1 MQFLYDPNTGRE
13 QLRIEGENYK
23 YLFKVRRFKK
33 GDSVL
38 LRNLKDS
45 FAYRYKI
52 VEIERR
58 YAEIVLLEKEISNLQ
73 PRGYLQLIW
82 CIVDMKVVEKTL
94 PMLNQIGVSKIT
106 FVYCDRSQKNFR
118 PDFAR
123 FEKILINSCQQ
134 CGRTDLMELE
144 TLSNLDEVSER
155 YGNFAVLDFGGTL
168 EYEEVST
175 VLIGCEGGFTDRE
188 REKFAS
194 HRKIGLDTE
203 YILKSETAA
212 VSIAAKLLI

>member
-1 MQFLYDPNTGRE
+1 MQFLYDPNAGQE
-13 QLRIEGENYK
+13 QLRIEGENYR

-33 GDSVL
+33 GESVL

-52 VEIERR
+52 VEIDRRRAETVLVERE
-58 YAEIVLLEKEISNLQ
+58 ASDLQ
-73 PRGYLQLIW
+73 PKRYLHLIW
-82 CIVDMKVVEKTL
+82 CIIDMKVVEKTL

-106 FVYCDRSQKNFR
+106 FVYCARSQKNFR

-134 CGRTDLMELE
+134 CGRADLMQLE
-144 TLSNLDEVSER
+144 TMTSLDEVLKR
-155 YGNFAVLDFGGTL
+155 YKDFAVLDFGGTL
-168 EYEEVST
+168 QYKEISA
-175 VLIGCEGGFTDRE
+175 VLIGCEGGFNEIEQR
-188 REKFAS
+188 RLAS
-194 HRKIGLDTE
+194 YCKIGLDTDH
-203 YILKSETAA
+203 ILKSETAA

>member
-1 MQFLYDPNTGRE
+1 MQFLYDPNAGQK
-13 QLRIEGENYK
+13 QLYIEGENYR

-33 GDSVL
+33 GENVL

-52 VEIERR
+52 VGIDRR
-58 YAEIVLLEKEISNLQ
+58 RAEAVLVEKEASVLQ
-73 PRGYLQLIW
+73 PKRHLHLIW
-82 CIVDMKVVEKTL
+82 CIIDMKVVEKTL

-106 FVYCDRSQKNFR
+106 FVYCERSQKNFR

-134 CGRTDLMELE
+134 CGRTDLMQLE
-144 TLSNLDEVSER
+144 TMMSLDEVTER
-155 YGNFAVLDFGGTL
+155 YGAFAVLDFGGSL
-168 EYEEVST
+168 QYEEISA
-175 VLIGCEGGFTDRE
+175 VLIGCEGGFTE
-188 REKFAS
+188 AELEKLAS
-194 HRKIGLDTE
+194 YRKIGLDTD